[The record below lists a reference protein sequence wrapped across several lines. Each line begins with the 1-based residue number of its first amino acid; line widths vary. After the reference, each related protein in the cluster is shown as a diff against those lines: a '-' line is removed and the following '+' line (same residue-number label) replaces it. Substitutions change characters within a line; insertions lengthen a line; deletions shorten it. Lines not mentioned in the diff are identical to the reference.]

1 MLFRSIVK
9 YASSS
14 KKYKNHITTQ
24 LSDSLN
30 PHRLYS
36 LPVIQF
42 QYKDSYLS
50 PGDQRFGKDIIGFL
64 AEDVNEIYPIA
75 CNLKNGEPEVPEY
88 NMLIAPMLKLI
99 QEQHEEIETLKR
111 RLAVLEQNA

>member
-1 MLFRSIVK
+1 MIYT

-14 KKYKNHITTQ
+14 KKYKYDITAKITE
-24 LSDSLN
+24 SLD

-42 QYKDSYLS
+42 KYNDDYLS
-50 PGDQRFGKDIIGFL
+50 RDDQRCGKDIIGFL
-64 AEDVNEIYPIA
+64 AEDVYETYPIA
-75 CNLKNGEPEVPEY
+75 CNLKEGKPEVPEY

-99 QEQHEEIETLKR
+99 QEQHEEIENLKQR
-111 RLAVLEQNA
+111 FAVLEQKA